1 MNEASLK
8 RLMKLARK
16 TGDVLIVTDP
26 DGLEPIVL
34 MNIDRYETLR
44 EDEIDRQEDE
54 DWEPSEPIMDWAQG
68 MDILDGTVGVGPSA
82 YPMEEDPEIE
92 FEERIGPTVAEPV
105 VTPIAQ
111 AEEESTVE
119 VDPSIGPIAEKPQ
132 KSAENGEE
140 KFYLESID

>member
-26 DGLEPIVL
+26 DGQEPIVL

-44 EDEIDRQEDE
+44 EDEIDRHEAE
-54 DWEPSEPIMDWAQG
+54 DWDRSEPIMDWAREMEALRG
-68 MDILDGTVGVGPSA
+68 DFSVGSA
-82 YPMEEDPEIE
+82 SEFESALEDSIETDPDQE
-92 FEERIGPTVAEPV
+92 FEERIGPAVAEPI
-105 VTPIAQ
+105 VTPIV
-111 AEEESTVE
+111 EEPEE
-119 VDPSIGPIAEKPQ
+119 PKKPQ